1 VKIRQ
6 YTAATMQEAILKIKV
21 DLGPDAVI
29 LHTRKFKRGG
39 FMGMFAQEMVEVLAA
54 IDPNGEAKSDAGDGK
69 GRQANAGARDRQAA
83 PERRPEPVQA
93 QAAARRP
100 EPRMADLPGGIE
112 LGPNAANG
120 VTWTPSERQAAPA
133 EPMPNRMEILAGLPP
148 EILAGLPPELAAAAR
163 EFNAREGRET
173 AVATAVAPAPAFTAF
188 VPPALTEPERPAAP
202 APTAVAEAPA
212 AIEPTVTMMP
222 ETSKLA
228 DEVQDLKSTVSDLK
242 SMLVTIVGQLDN
254 QPRTPVQFPPV
265 LQRVFERLMACDVE
279 PSIARG
285 LVVYLQKEQP
295 HLETFEE
302 LVDALEM
309 PISGLYHVAGPVSV
323 ATGEQKVV
331 ALVGPTGVGKTTTIA
346 KLAANF
352 ALAREVD
359 MALFTIDTYRV
370 AAVEQLKT
378 YGDIIGLPVE
388 TILTP
393 QGLKEALKQHGQK
406 DLILIDTAG
415 RSPYNRMHLNELK
428 SFLDFRPQ
436 RETHLV
442 LSATT
447 RLADLKQIVRNFT
460 ATGVDRL
467 IFTKTDETE
476 VVGGIISIAHET
488 GLPVSY
494 ITTGQS
500 VPDDIMVAEQPSLAK
515 MLIQELKG

>member
-1 VKIRQ
+1 MDVLEILSNEHRLVVNMLQRIDKTDSADAKALMLKQLVQDLSAHEKAEEAAVYPRLRQ
-6 YTAATMQEAILKIKV
+6 LIPNLTAVETAIQEQLALRKVLDQAGPNLDVTPLVSQVDQLTKMILGHIMTEEQEIFTLVEQQVDEAIL
-21 DLGPDAVI
+21 
-29 LHTRKFKRGG
+29 
-39 FMGMFAQEMVEVLAA
+39 Q
-54 IDPNGEAKSDAGDGK
+54 
-69 GRQANAGARDRQAA
+69 
-83 PERRPEPVQA
+83 
-93 QAAARRP
+93 
-100 EPRMADLPGGIE
+100 E
-112 LGPNAANG
+112 LGVAYMAAKTHQ
-120 VTWTPSERQAAPA
+120 V
-133 EPMPNRMEILAGLPP
+133 
-148 EILAGLPPELAAAAR
+148 
-163 EFNAREGRET
+163 ET
-173 AVATAVAPAPAFTAF
+173 MAK
-188 VPPALTEPERPAAP
+188 LN
-202 APTAVAEAPA
+202 
-212 AIEPTVTMMP
+212 VTMMP

-265 LQRVFERLMACDVE
+265 LQRVFERLLACDVE

-302 LVDALEM
+302 LVDALEI
-309 PISGLYHVAGPVSV
+309 PISGLYHVAGPVKV

-352 ALAREVD
+352 ALAREVN

>member
-1 VKIRQ
+1 MKIRQ

-39 FMGMFAQEMVEVLAA
+39 FMGMFAQDMVEVLAA
-54 IDPNGEAKSDAGDGK
+54 IDPNGENKADADGK
-69 GRQANAGARDRQAA
+69 GRQQPRGEQRQATA
-83 PERRPEPVQA
+83 ERAVPR
-93 QAAARRP
+93 AA
-100 EPRMADLPGGIE
+100 EPRREMPSGVE
-112 LGPNAANG
+112 LGPL
-120 VTWTPSERQAAPA
+120 APA
-133 EPMPNRMEILAGLPP
+133 FAAAAAERSKATEAPAALA
-148 EILAGLPPELAAAAR
+148 EMLAGLPPELAAAAR
-163 EFNAREGRET
+163 EFAVREVGKAGTLAEE
-173 AVATAVAPAPAFTAF
+173 
-188 VPPALTEPERPAAP
+188 PALRAPVTVVEPAP
-202 APTAVAEAPA
+202 APTPAPA
-212 AIEPTVTMMP
+212 AVTMMP
-222 ETSKLA
+222 ENNKLA

-254 QPRTPVQFPPV
+254 QPRGAVQFPPL
-265 LQRVFERLMACDVE
+265 LQKVFDRLLACDME
-279 PSIARG
+279 PSVARG
-285 LVVYLQKEQP
+285 LVVYLQKEMP
-295 HLETFEE
+295 HLDTFED
-302 LVDALEM
+302 LVEALET
-309 PISGLYHVAGPVSV
+309 PISGLYQVAGPVKA
-323 ATGEQKVV
+323 ATGEQKIV

-352 ALAREVD
+352 ALSRDVD

-370 AAVEQLKT
+370 AAIEQLKT

-388 TILTP
+388 VVMTP
-393 QGLKEALKQHGQK
+393 QSLKEALKNHGSK

-428 SFLDFRPQ
+428 SFLDFQPEH
-436 RETHLV
+436 ETHLV
-442 LSATT
+442 LSSTT
-447 RLADLKQIVRNFT
+447 RLADLKQIVRNFQ

>member
-1 VKIRQ
+1 
-6 YTAATMQEAILKIKV
+6 MQEAILKIKV

-39 FMGMFAQEMVEVLAA
+39 FMGMFAQDMVEVLAA
-54 IDPNGEAKSDAGDGK
+54 IDPNGDGK
-69 GRQANAGARDRQAA
+69 ADAEGKNRQNQAGANARDGRNAV
-83 PERRPEPVQA
+83 ERELAGRRAESRPNRE
-93 QAAARRP
+93 
-100 EPRMADLPGGIE
+100 MPGGVE
-112 LGPNAANG
+112 LGPMAAASAG
-120 VTWTPSERQAAPA
+120 WGASERTVAPA
-133 EPMPNRMEILAGLPP
+133 PRELEPATASFSARAEILAGLPP

-163 EFNAREGRET
+163 EMSAQRGG
-173 AVATAVAPAPAFTAF
+173 VATAPAPA
-188 VPPALTEPERPAAP
+188 PAPAAVVVEEAPRPAAP
-202 APTAVAEAPA
+202 AEQPEPAPTAVT
-212 AIEPTVTMMP
+212 IMP
-222 ETSKLA
+222 ESNKLA

-242 SMLVTIVGQLDN
+242 SMLVTIVGQLET
-254 QPRTPVQFPPV
+254 QPRGSVQFAPL
-265 LQRVFERLMACDVE
+265 LQKVYDRLLACDVE
-279 PSIARG
+279 PSVARG
-285 LVVYLQKEQP
+285 LVVYLQKEKP
-295 HLETFEE
+295 HLDRFEE
-302 LVDALEM
+302 LVDALEV
-309 PISGLYHVAGPVSV
+309 PISGLYQVAGPVKAV
-323 ATGEQKVV
+323 PGEQKIV

-352 ALAREVD
+352 ALSREVN
-359 MALFTIDTYRV
+359 MSLFTIDTYRV
-370 AAVEQLKT
+370 AAIEQLKT

-388 TILTP
+388 TIMTP
-393 QGLKEALKQHGQK
+393 QGLKEALKENDKK

-428 SFLDFRPQ
+428 SFLDFQPQ

-442 LSATT
+442 LSSTT
-447 RLADLKQIVRNFT
+447 RLADLKQIVRNFL

>member
-1 VKIRQ
+1 MKIRQ

-54 IDPNGEAKSDAGDGK
+54 IDPNGEAKSESGDGK
-69 GRQANAGARDRQAA
+69 GRQTSAGQRDRQAA

-93 QAAARRP
+93 AAVRRP
-100 EPRMADLPGGIE
+100 ESRMADMPGGIE
-112 LGPNAANG
+112 LGPNAMPE
-120 VTWTPSERQAAPA
+120 VSWTPSERQAPAA

-163 EFNAREGRET
+163 EFNAREGR
-173 AVATAVAPAPAFTAF
+173 ASATAVAPPPAPAVTAF
-188 VPPALTEPERPAAP
+188 VPPALIEPEPPVAAS
-202 APTAVAEAPA
+202 VVEAPV

-242 SMLVTIVGQLDN
+242 SMLVTIVGQLDS

>member
-1 VKIRQ
+1 
-6 YTAATMQEAILKIKV
+6 MQEAILKIKV

-39 FMGMFAQEMVEVLAA
+39 FMGMFAQDMVEVLAA
-54 IDPNGEAKSDAGDGK
+54 IDPNGDGKADAEGK
-69 GRQANAGARDRQAA
+69 GRQNQAGAGSREGRNAV
-83 PERRPEPVQA
+83 ERELAGRRAESRPNRET
-93 QAAARRP
+93 
-100 EPRMADLPGGIE
+100 PGGVE
-112 LGPNAANG
+112 LGPMAPASAGWGASERTVPAANR
-120 VTWTPSERQAAPA
+120 ERELEPA
-133 EPMPNRMEILAGLPP
+133 TASFSARAEILAGLPP

-163 EFNAREGRET
+163 EMSAQRGG
-173 AVATAVAPAPAFTAF
+173 VATAPAPA
-188 VPPALTEPERPAAP
+188 PAAVVEEAPRPVAPAAPVEQPEP
-202 APTAVAEAPA
+202 APTAVT
-212 AIEPTVTMMP
+212 IMP
-222 ETSKLA
+222 ESNKLA

-242 SMLVTIVGQLDN
+242 SMLVTIVGQLET
-254 QPRTPVQFPPV
+254 QPRGSVQFPPL
-265 LQRVFERLMACDVE
+265 LQKVYDRLLVCDVE
-279 PSIARG
+279 PSVARG
-285 LVVYLQKEQP
+285 LVVYLQKEKP
-295 HLETFEE
+295 HLDRFEE
-302 LVDALEM
+302 LVDALEV
-309 PISGLYHVAGPVSV
+309 PISGLYQVAGPVKAV
-323 ATGEQKVV
+323 PGEQKIV

-352 ALAREVD
+352 ALSREVN
-359 MALFTIDTYRV
+359 MSLFTIDTYRV
-370 AAVEQLKT
+370 AAIEQLKT

-388 TILTP
+388 TIMTP
-393 QGLKEALKQHGQK
+393 QGLKEALKANDKK

-428 SFLDFRPQ
+428 SFLDFQPQ

-442 LSATT
+442 LSSTT
-447 RLADLKQIVRNFT
+447 RLADLKQIVRNFL